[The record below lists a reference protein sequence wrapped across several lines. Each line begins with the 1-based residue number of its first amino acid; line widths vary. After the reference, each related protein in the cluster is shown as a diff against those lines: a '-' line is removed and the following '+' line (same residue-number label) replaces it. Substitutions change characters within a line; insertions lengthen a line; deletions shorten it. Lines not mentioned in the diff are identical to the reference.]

1 MNTCTESRTHKPGSI
16 STRMTTLYDLMEEI
30 DERENCLRIGLSG
43 NQSEE
48 NDQSSLVAQRVAQL
62 FESGRI
68 KFKNLKDIK
77 REYADWIV

>member
-1 MNTCTESRTHKPGSI
+1 MNTCTESSTHKPESI

-30 DERENCLRIGLSG
+30 NARQHSLQIENSKS
-43 NQSEE
+43 QSEE

-68 KFKNLKDIK
+68 RFKNLQDIK
-77 REYADWIV
+77 REYADWFV

>member
-1 MNTCTESRTHKPGSI
+1 MNTCTESRTHKPESI

-30 DERENCLRIGLSG
+30 NERENCLRIGLPGS
-43 NQSEE
+43 QSEE

-68 KFKNLKDIK
+68 RFKNLQDIK

>member
-1 MNTCTESRTHKPGSI
+1 MNTWTESKTHKPESI

-30 DERENCLRIGLSG
+30 NERENCLRIGLPDSH
-43 NQSEE
+43 SEE
-48 NDQSSLVAQRVAQL
+48 NGQSSLVAQRVAQL

-68 KFKNLKDIK
+68 RFKNLQDIK